1 VSTIDILILILL
13 ALGAYSGY
21 KQGLFIG
28 LLSIVAF
35 FVAIVL
41 AFRFMHWGAE
51 MLADRVESLTF
62 MLPFISFIIIFLI
75 VTIGIRILAFLVK
88 KALDLTIL
96 GTFDNFAGAVL
107 GLFKWAIMI
116 SLLIWVATSFEY
128 KVPESWLENSV
139 VYPAITPIAPAM
151 VSLLDDYTPIID
163 QSIKAIK
170 ELVKTA

>member
-1 VSTIDILILILL
+1 
-13 ALGAYSGY
+13 
-21 KQGLFIG
+21 
-28 LLSIVAF
+28 
-35 FVAIVL
+35 
-41 AFRFMHWGAE
+41 

>member
-1 VSTIDILILILL
+1 MSTIDILILILL